1 MDSRA
6 FLWFLQKLTERK
18 FIQVLS
24 DAFKL
29 ILLLVVWII
38 IPNIPF

>member
-6 FLWFLQKLTERK
+6 FLQ
-18 FIQVLS
+18 ICNDV
-24 DAFKL
+24 FKL
-29 ILLLVVWII
+29 ILLLIVWII

>member
-18 FIQVLS
+18 FMQVLS

>member
-1 MDSRA
+1 MQYNA
-6 FLWFLQKLTERK
+6 ILKALL
-18 FIQVLS
+18 

-29 ILLLVVWII
+29 IILLIVWII